1 MNFKQHAT
9 LGIITG
15 VVCGVTASQIT
26 QIDKVETFVLC
37 TIVAFTGSQFP
48 DLDTKSTPS
57 KWFARFAV
65 LMWFFAVD
73 WFDTWAVNLP
83 LLVPGVF
90 LNFMQSGKH
99 RGWTHSYFVPM
110 GCFGLGVYFKYD
122 FMLFASFAIGVLSHY
137 YLDRMSLFKKSSW
150 V

>member
-15 VVCGVTASQIT
+15 AVCGVTASYT
-26 QIDKVETFVLC
+26 GTRDLEAFAVAGLTAFV
-37 TIVAFTGSQFP
+37 GSQFP

-57 KWFARFAV
+57 KWFARLAV
-65 LMWFFAVD
+65 LLVIFDSFRPFYADSQIEYYYPAVL
-73 WFDTWAVNLP
+73 FC
-83 LLVPGVF
+83 
-90 LNFMQSGKH
+90 FMQSGKH

-110 GCFGLGVYFKYD
+110 VCFGLGVYFKYD
-122 FMLFASFAIGVLSHY
+122 FMLFASFAMGVLSHY